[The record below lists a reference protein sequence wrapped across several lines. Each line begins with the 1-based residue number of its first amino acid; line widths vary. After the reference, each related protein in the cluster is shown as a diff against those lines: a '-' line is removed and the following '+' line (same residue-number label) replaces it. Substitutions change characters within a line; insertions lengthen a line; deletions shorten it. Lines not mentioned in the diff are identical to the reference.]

1 MRVKRYAQL
10 GAAGVAGLALADAG
24 VVALALPPI
33 LIALHTTVAG
43 VAAVLGVYALVLG
56 LALPVGGHAAVSDP
70 GRVGA
75 IGVLAFALASLGCGL
90 AGSLPLLLVLR
101 AVQAAG
107 GAAVLAAAFALLADG
122 RPDGGSL
129 WRAATLLGTAT
140 GPAVGGVITQVLG
153 WRAIFLVQA
162 PLVLLALPT
171 FLRAGRPRV
180 EEGGPLPHG
189 ATVVRAGVALALV
202 SAALTA
208 VIFLTVLLLVTGWS
222 VEPIAAAVAVSVLPL
237 AAVGGARLRGSAA
250 GRAAAGSLLVAA
262 GTACL
267 GFVPT
272 DTLWWVVGPEAIAG
286 VGMGL
291 ALPALAGELLPE
303 RTVRQ
308 ATALLCTRHLGIA
321 AGLAILA
328 PVMTSSIDGALDTA
342 RLHGA
347 ALILDARIDP
357 LEKVNIAQ
365 QLEGAV
371 NTEQPLRGV
380 RKVFRENTGDI
391 PSDQLPAWT
400 RLERRGSE
408 TLVASVNDAFAPGY
422 AVGAA
427 LAALAALAIAP
438 AGRRRRR
445 PIQRAGMASG
455 RQADA
460 TRRRLALVAAGVAI
474 ALLVPAA
481 YALAADRAEPP
492 PVKLGDPCRPRDLP
506 STGGI
511 TGFAQDAILVAI
523 DRAACHAG
531 SSREALV
538 LALSSDSAAKAYKD
552 EYGVDPNSL
561 TSLLG
566 AVLGG

>member
-1 MRVKRYAQL
+1 VRVKRYAQL

-56 LALPVGGHAAVSDP
+56 LALPVAGHAAVSAP
-70 GRVGA
+70 GRVGL

-101 AVQAAG
+101 AAQAAG

-140 GPAVGGVITQVLG
+140 GPALGGVITQVLD
-153 WRAIFLVQA
+153 WRAIFLVQV
-162 PLVLLALPT
+162 PLVLLALPA
-171 FLRAGRPRV
+171 FLRAGRPHV
-180 EEGGPLPHG
+180 AEGGRLPHG
-189 ATVVRAGVALALV
+189 ASIVRAGVALALV

-222 VEPIAAAVAVSVLPL
+222 VEPIAAAVVVSVLPL

-250 GRAAAGSLLVAA
+250 GRAAAGSLLVAV
-262 GTACL
+262 GTTCL
-267 GFVPT
+267 GFIPT

-371 NTEQPLRGV
+371 NTEQPLKGV
-380 RKVFRENTGDI
+380 RQVFRDNTGDI
-391 PSDQLPAWT
+391 PSDQLQAWT
-400 RLERRGSE
+400 RLERRASE

-438 AGRRRRR
+438 W
-445 PIQRAGMASG
+445 PS
-455 RQADA
+455 
-460 TRRRLALVAAGVAI
+460 RRRLALVAAGVAI

-481 YALAADRAEPP
+481 YALAADRAKPP

-511 TGFAQDAILVAI
+511 TGFAQDAIVVSI

-538 LALSSDSAAKAYKD
+538 LALTSDSAAKAYKAR
-552 EYGVDPNSL
+552 YGVDPNSL

>member
-1 MRVKRYAQL
+1 VKRYAQL

-56 LALPVGGHAAVSDP
+56 LALPMAGHAAVSAP
-70 GRVGA
+70 GRVGS
-75 IGVLAFALASLGCGL
+75 IGVIAFALASLGCGL
-90 AGSLPLLLVLR
+90 AGSLPLLLGLR

-122 RPDGGSL
+122 RADGGSL

-140 GPAVGGVITQVLG
+140 GPALGGVITQVLG

-162 PLVLLALPT
+162 PLVLLALPA
-171 FLRAGRPRV
+171 FVRAARPRV
-180 EEGGPLPHG
+180 AEGGSLPHG
-189 ATVVRAGVALALV
+189 AAIVRAGVALALV

-222 VEPIAAAVAVSVLPL
+222 VEPIAAAVVVSVLPL
-237 AAVGGARLRGSAA
+237 AAVGGARVRGSPTA
-250 GRAAAGSLLVAA
+250 RAAAGSLLVAA

-286 VGMGL
+286 AGMGL

-308 ATALLCTRHLGIA
+308 AGALLCTRHLGIA

-371 NTEQPLRGV
+371 DTEQPLEGV
-380 RKVFRENTGDI
+380 RKVFRDNRGDV
-391 PSDQLPAWT
+391 PPDQLQAWT
-400 RLERRGSE
+400 RLDRRASE

-422 AVGAA
+422 TLGAA

-438 AGRRRRR
+438 W
-445 PIQRAGMASG
+445 PS
-455 RQADA
+455 
-460 TRRRLALVAAGVAI
+460 RRRLALVGAGVAI

-481 YALAADRAEPP
+481 YALAADRAKPP
-492 PVKLGDPCRPRDLP
+492 PVKLGDPCRPRSLP
-506 STGGI
+506 STVGI
-511 TGFAQDAILVAI
+511 TGFAQDAILVAL

-538 LALSSDSAAKAYKD
+538 LALTTDSAAKAYKD
-552 EYGVDPNSL
+552 KYGVNPRSL